1 MNQGPSHYSF
11 RVHFDETDPGGVLF
25 FGRLF
30 FHAHR
35 AYEAFLR
42 HQGVGLTRVMEEW
55 RLALPIRKAEAEFL
69 KPLRLDQKVVVTVA
83 PARLGRT
90 AFELDYWFGDPD
102 DPSAR
107 AHTVHV
113 AVGNNG
119 RPVSLPEALRLALS
133 GHEKSP

>member
-1 MNQGPSHYSF
+1 MNQGSPHYSF

-69 KPLRLDQKVVVTVA
+69 KPLRLDQKVAVTVT
-83 PARLGRT
+83 PTRVGRT
-90 AFELDYWFGDPD
+90 AFELDYCFGDPD

-113 AVGNNG
+113 AVGHDG
-119 RPVSLPEALRLALS
+119 RPMALPDRLRQALVCHDLS
-133 GHEKSP
+133 